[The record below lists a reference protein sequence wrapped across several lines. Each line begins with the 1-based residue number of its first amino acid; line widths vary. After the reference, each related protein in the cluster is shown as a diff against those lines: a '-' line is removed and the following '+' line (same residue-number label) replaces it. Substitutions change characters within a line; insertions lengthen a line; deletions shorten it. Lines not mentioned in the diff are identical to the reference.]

1 MSETQLFFDA
11 IRAGDLAAVRALLD
25 QDPALLTAK
34 NAQSQSA
41 VLFSIYNRQE
51 EVRDLLLSRG
61 APLELHEAAAA
72 GDVARVKEL
81 VEKDASL
88 AKGFSPD
95 GFPILALAAV
105 FGQVEVTKYLHAKG
119 VDVNA
124 AATNGSGYNAL
135 TGAVTSGH
143 TEIVKWLLE
152 NGADP
157 NYRYANNYS
166 PLLNAAANGHLE
178 ILKLLIAHGA
188 DLHAKTNDGKT
199 ALAFAEERKH
209 GAVADYLRAAIRDGK

>member
-41 VLFSIYNRQE
+41 VLFSIYNRQT

-61 APLELHEAAAA
+61 VPLELHEAAAA

-105 FGQVEVTKYLHAKG
+105 FGQFEVTKYLHAKG
-119 VDVNA
+119 GDANA

-209 GAVADYLRAAIRDGK
+209 GAVADYLRAAVRDGK